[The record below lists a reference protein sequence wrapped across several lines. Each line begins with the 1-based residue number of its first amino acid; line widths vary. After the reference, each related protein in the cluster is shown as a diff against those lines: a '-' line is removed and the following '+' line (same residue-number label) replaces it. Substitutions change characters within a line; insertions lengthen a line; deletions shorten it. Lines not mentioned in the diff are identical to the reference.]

1 MGGPGR
7 NKDTARRTPVAHLKA
22 TQALELRVRGA
33 SVRGI
38 SEALDLSV
46 RYTKLLLAR
55 ALARVEVPGALELK
69 KLSLQRLDT
78 LRASLFSRFER
89 ATDDGAAATLAHA
102 LVRCEQASLVVAGP
116 LPARVATTLNAP
128 SMSRSYCMKRLLLE
142 SRFTLYKGVEQTVES

>member
-78 LRASLFSRFER
+78 LRARYSAGSSAQLMMVPPQHWR
-89 ATDDGAAATLAHA
+89 TPW
-102 LVRCEQASLVVAGP
+102 CVANKP
-116 LPARVATTLNAP
+116 L
-128 SMSRSYCMKRLLLE
+128 SW
-142 SRFTLYKGVEQTVES
+142 